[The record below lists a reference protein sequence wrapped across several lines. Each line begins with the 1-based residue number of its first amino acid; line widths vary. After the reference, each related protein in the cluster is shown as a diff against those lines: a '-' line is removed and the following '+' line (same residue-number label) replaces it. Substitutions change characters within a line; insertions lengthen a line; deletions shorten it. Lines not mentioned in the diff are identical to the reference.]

1 MRKYLLVSFLLIIN
15 CSIGSESTEEIEI
28 EDEDQNIEE
37 NSSNKTLEYPPDF
50 DIYELFEC
58 LSDKNINQIPEP
70 KFQDSAII
78 IEFDDGY
85 SADYIEEFA
94 NASSSCESEFRNSNS
109 VSSENEVSDSS
120 SNSNYEINTENECK
134 KGFYSQRPNPVKED
148 DSFFYYKF
156 YWQGSQKIC
165 YNFYEPEIIDDEWEV
180 RVKNLIDNLG
190 EKLGIHTPINL
201 ALVDQ
206 VRASTE
212 TLNQINIDDCKIYNF
227 ITDDNEIQN
236 CAQNA
241 DDWGNRFAAAG
252 VDWYGLP
259 NGGNIAL
266 FVDNWENMG
275 YETAIKIF
283 VHEYFHVHQNG
294 LVYYFEEE
302 DLFGTPKAWLN
313 DPEGT
318 IFNDNPDR
326 SYLFPNWIEE
336 GGAEFAA
343 PILATQFDNS
353 IDAQKY
359 FIESLDEAR
368 NVVQVAS
375 SNGDIV
381 SLEDYEF
388 AGGLYES
395 YDNPNNGI
403 PREFAYQYTGGQWA
417 HLFLYSLDSSN
428 YQKLMVTFYQN
439 WSENESKNPGNGWK
453 VTFEAL
459 FDMPVEEFYI
469 MFDDFMLKDREE
481 QLSILPSNSE
491 FQNLTLNK

>member
-1 MRKYLLVSFLLIIN
+1 MKKFLILLFLLIIN
-15 CSIGSESTEEIEI
+15 CNTGSESSEDTKVSNEVQKSEEV
-28 EDEDQNIEE
+28 
-37 NSSNKTLEYPPDF
+37 SSFKTLEYPSDF

-58 LSDKNINQIPEP
+58 LSDNNIGQIPEP
-70 KFQDSAII
+70 KFLDNSII

-85 SADYIEEFA
+85 SAEYIENFT
-94 NASSSCESEFRNSNS
+94 NASSSCVSEFKNSNDGN
-109 VSSENEVSDSS
+109 SENDVIGSS
-120 SNSNYEINTENECK
+120 SKSNIEINIENECK

-148 DSFFYYKF
+148 DSFLYYEF

-180 RVKNLIDNLG
+180 RVKNLIDNLSG
-190 EKLGIHTPINL
+190 KLGIYTPINL

-206 VRASTE
+206 LRASSE

-227 ITDDNEIQN
+227 ISDENEIQN

-283 VHEYFHVHQNG
+283 SHEYFHVHQNG
-294 LVYYFEEE
+294 LVYFFEK
-302 DLFGTPKAWLN
+302 DGLFGTPKAWLN
-313 DPEGT
+313 DPEST

-368 NVVQVAS
+368 NVVQVAA

-381 SLEDYEF
+381 SLQDYEF

-428 YQKLMVTFYQN
+428 YQKLMMTFYQN
-439 WSENESKNPGNGWK
+439 WSENESRNPGNGWK
-453 VTFEAL
+453 VTFEEL

-469 MFDDFMLKDREE
+469 MFDNFMLKDREE

-491 FQNLTLNK
+491 LQNLTLNK

>member
-1 MRKYLLVSFLLIIN
+1 MKKFLILSFLLIIN
-15 CSIGSESTEEIEI
+15 CNIGSESSEDTEVSNEV
-28 EDEDQNIEE
+28 QKSEE
-37 NSSNKTLEYPPDF
+37 VSSSKTLEYPSDF

-58 LSDKNINQIPEP
+58 LSDNNIGQIPEP
-70 KFQDSAII
+70 KFLDNSII

-85 SADYIEEFA
+85 SAEYIENFT
-94 NASSSCESEFRNSNS
+94 NASSSCVSEFKNSNDGN
-109 VSSENEVSDSS
+109 SENDVIDSS
-120 SNSNYEINTENECK
+120 SKSNIEINIENECK

-148 DSFFYYKF
+148 DSFLYYEF

-180 RVKNLIDNLG
+180 RVKNLIDNLSG
-190 EKLGIHTPINL
+190 KLGIYTPINL

-206 VRASTE
+206 LRASSE

-227 ITDDNEIQN
+227 ISDENEIQN

-283 VHEYFHVHQNG
+283 THEYFHVHQNG
-294 LVYYFEEE
+294 LVYYFEK
-302 DLFGTPKAWLN
+302 DGLFGTPKAWLK
-313 DPEGT
+313 DPEST

-343 PILATQFDNS
+343 PILASQFDNS

-368 NVVQVAS
+368 NVVQVAA

-388 AGGLYES
+388 AGELYES

-428 YQKLMVTFYQN
+428 YQKLMITFYQN
-439 WSENESKNPGNGWK
+439 WSENESLNPGSGWK
-453 VTFEAL
+453 VTFEEL
-459 FDMPVEEFYI
+459 FNMPVEEFYI
-469 MFDDFMLKDREE
+469 MFDDFMLKDRQE

-491 FQNLTLNK
+491 FQNLTLSK

>member
-1 MRKYLLVSFLLIIN
+1 MKKFLILSFLLIIN
-15 CSIGSESTEEIEI
+15 CNIGSESSEDTEVSNEV
-28 EDEDQNIEE
+28 QKSEE
-37 NSSNKTLEYPPDF
+37 VSSSKTLEYPSDF

-58 LSDKNINQIPEP
+58 LSDNNIGQIPEP
-70 KFQDSAII
+70 KFLDNSII

-85 SADYIEEFA
+85 SAEYIENFT
-94 NASSSCESEFRNSNS
+94 NASSSCVSEFKNSNDGN
-109 VSSENEVSDSS
+109 SENDVIDSS
-120 SNSNYEINTENECK
+120 SKSNIEINIENECK

-148 DSFFYYKF
+148 DSFLYYEF

-180 RVKNLIDNLG
+180 RVKNLIDNLSG
-190 EKLGIHTPINL
+190 KLGIYTPINL

-206 VRASTE
+206 LRASSE

-227 ITDDNEIQN
+227 ISDENEVQN

-283 VHEYFHVHQNG
+283 THEYFHVHQNG
-294 LVYYFEEE
+294 LVYYFEK
-302 DLFGTPKAWLN
+302 DGLFGTPKAWLN
-313 DPEGT
+313 DPEST

-343 PILATQFDNS
+343 PILASQFDNS

-368 NVVQVAS
+368 NVVQVAA

-388 AGGLYES
+388 SGELYES

-428 YQKLMVTFYQN
+428 YQKLMITFYQN
-439 WSENESKNPGNGWK
+439 WSENESLNPGSGWK
-453 VTFEAL
+453 VTFEEL
-459 FDMPVEEFYI
+459 FNMPVEEFYI
-469 MFDDFMLKDREE
+469 MFDDFMLKDRQE
-481 QLSILPSNSE
+481 QLSILPSNLE
-491 FQNLTLNK
+491 FQNLTLSK

>member
-1 MRKYLLVSFLLIIN
+1 MKKFLILSFLLIIN
-15 CSIGSESTEEIEI
+15 CNIGSESSEDTEVSNEV
-28 EDEDQNIEE
+28 QKSEE
-37 NSSNKTLEYPPDF
+37 VSSSKTLEYPSDF

-58 LSDKNINQIPEP
+58 LSDNNIGQIPEP
-70 KFQDSAII
+70 KFLDNSII

-85 SADYIEEFA
+85 SAEYIENFT
-94 NASSSCESEFRNSNS
+94 NASSSCVSEFKNSNDGN
-109 VSSENEVSDSS
+109 SENDVIDSS
-120 SNSNYEINTENECK
+120 SKSNIEINIENECK

-148 DSFFYYKF
+148 DSFLYYEF

-180 RVKNLIDNLG
+180 RVKNLIDNLSG
-190 EKLGIHTPINL
+190 KLGIYTPINL

-206 VRASTE
+206 LRASSE

-227 ITDDNEIQN
+227 ISDENEIQN

-294 LVYYFEEE
+294 LVYYFEDE

-343 PILATQFDNS
+343 PILAAQFDKS
-353 IDAQKY
+353 IDARR
-359 FIESLDEAR
+359 FFTESLDEAR
-368 NVVQVAS
+368 NVIEVAA
-375 SNGDIV
+375 SNGDTV
-381 SLEDYEF
+381 SLENYEF

-417 HLFLYSLDSSN
+417 HIFLHSLDSSN
-428 YQKLMVTFYQN
+428 YQKLMITFYQN
-439 WSENESKNPGNGWK
+439 WSENESINPGNGWK
-453 VTFEAL
+453 VTFEEL
-459 FDMPVEEFYI
+459 FNMPVEEFYI
-469 MFDDFMLKDREE
+469 MFDNFMLKDREE
-481 QLSILPSNSE
+481 QLSILPTNSE
-491 FQNLTLNK
+491 LQNLTFSK